1 MTTEYTLRT
10 FTGSDGDH
18 AIAMYTWLPQAQPKG
33 IVQIIHG
40 MREHMG
46 RYADFAAFLCSQ
58 GFIVCGHDHLGHGK
72 TARDPEDFGYF
83 GGDKGCQYLLGDCK
97 RVTRLITREY
107 PELPIFLL
115 GHSMGSF
122 VGRLVILRPPVK
134 LAGFICMGTG
144 GEVKIAAVSRA
155 MLEVLSKL
163 RGERKA
169 SAFLNRLVISPAMA
183 LRGKQDSGWLSRDTA
198 IVEAFESDP
207 FAEPLFTNRA
217 ICDLITLQMAA
228 TSPQWAR
235 RVDPDLPI
243 LLLSGDKDPVGQN
256 GRGVVETSERLK
268 LAGCRDVQC
277 NLYEE
282 ARHELLGEIN
292 KEEVYFDIYQWIDRH
307 LPEDNIMP

>member
-1 MTTEYTLRT
+1 
-10 FTGSDGDH
+10 
-18 AIAMYTWLPQAQPKG
+18 
-33 IVQIIHG
+33 

-58 GFIVCGHDHLGHGK
+58 GFVVCGHDHLGHGK
-72 TARDPEDFGYF
+72 TARDREDFGYF
-83 GGDKGCQYLLGDCK
+83 GGDKGCQHLLGDIR
-97 RVTRLITREY
+97 RVTKLITHDY
-107 PELPIFLL
+107 PDLPIFLL

-122 VGRLVILRPPVK
+122 LGRLYILRPPVK

-144 GEVKIAAVSRA
+144 GEVKIAAASRA
-155 MLEVLSKL
+155 MLEGMAKL
-163 RGERKA
+163 LGDRKT
-169 SAFLNRLVISPAMA
+169 SAFLNRMVISPSMA
-183 LRGKQDSGWLSRDTA
+183 LRGKYGSDWLSRDTA
-198 IVEAFESDP
+198 VVEAFTEDP
-207 FAEPLFTNRA
+207 LAEPLFTNRA

-256 GRGVVETSERLK
+256 GRGVVETYERLK
-268 LAGCRDVQC
+268 LAGLYDVQC

-292 KEEVYFDIYQWIDRH
+292 KEEVFFDILQWITRH
-307 LPEDNIMP
+307 LPAEDFQP